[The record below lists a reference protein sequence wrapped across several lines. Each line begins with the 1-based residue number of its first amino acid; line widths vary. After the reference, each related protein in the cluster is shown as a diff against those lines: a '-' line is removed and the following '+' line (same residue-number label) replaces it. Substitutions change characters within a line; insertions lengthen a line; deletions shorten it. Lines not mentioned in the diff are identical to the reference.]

1 MNKISNASSA
11 NPSESAATAQSEKQ
25 ASEGLSPV
33 VKGTLF
39 GLLSALAY
47 TAANISLRE
56 AAVDNNADWAIW
68 ISALKSVPATIVG
81 WTLVAYRGSKGLPA
95 LPPSRLVIPLIL
107 TGLLMQFGGNVMFQ
121 WSLSLGGLA
130 FTVPLCFATLLA
142 TGAILGRLFLEEA
155 ITPRMFASMVILT
168 AAIVVLSL
176 GAHQAEESVFEHM
189 EHHTRSMVTV
199 ALTIFVACVAGC
211 AYGAGGVMIRG
222 TVRGEMS
229 ISASLVLISTT
240 GMVCLTGVAFYRL
253 GIEILW
259 ITTPWQY
266 LVMLVGGIMNAIA
279 FFAIGASMKHL
290 TVTRVNLLNAS
301 QTAMAAFAGVFFFD
315 EKLTVWLLSGTAL
328 TIGGLFLMEKKRP
341 AIPNSSLS
349 KTSPDD
355 STQPEVS
362 SHEQP

>member
-1 MNKISNASSA
+1 MNKITKASSA
-11 NPSESAATAQSEKQ
+11 NPPEPVATDQIENQ
-25 ASEGLSPV
+25 ATDGMSPV
-33 VKGTLF
+33 LKGTLF

-81 WTLVAYRGSKGLPA
+81 WVLVTYRGSKGLPA
-95 LPPSRLVIPLIL
+95 LPPRRLVIPLIL

-155 ITPRMFASMVILT
+155 ITPRMFVSMVILT
-168 AAIVVLSL
+168 GAIVVLSL

-189 EHHTRSMVTV
+189 TQHSRSMVTV
-199 ALTIFVACVAGC
+199 ALTVFVACVAGC

-240 GMVCLTGVAFYRL
+240 GLVCLTAVAFYRL
-253 GIEILW
+253 GFEILW
-259 ITTPWQY
+259 KTTPWQY

-279 FFAIGASMKHL
+279 FFAIGGSMKYL

-301 QTAMAAFAGVFFFD
+301 QTAMAAFAGVFFFN
-315 EKLTVWLLSGTAL
+315 EELTVWLLSGTAL

-341 AIPNSSLS
+341 AVPNNSL
-349 KTSPDD
+349 TQATQAD
-355 STQPEVS
+355 SMQQEVS
-362 SHEQP
+362 SHE

>member
-1 MNKISNASSA
+1 MKTIKESSDTPSPPTETDLTNSHEAS
-11 NPSESAATAQSEKQ
+11 
-25 ASEGLSPV
+25 GMSPV
-33 VKGTLF
+33 LKGTIF
-39 GLLSALAY
+39 GILSAFAY

-81 WTLVAYRGSKGLPA
+81 WVLVAYRGSQGLPA
-95 LPPSRLVIPLIL
+95 LPPRRLVIPLIL

-130 FTVPLCFATLLA
+130 FTVPVCFATLLF
-142 TGAILGRLFLEEA
+142 TGAILGRIFLEEA
-155 ITPRMFASMVILT
+155 ITPRMFVSMIILT

-189 EHHTRSMVTV
+189 EHHSRSIITV
-199 ALTIFVACVAGC
+199 ALTILVACIAGC
-211 AYGAGGVMIRG
+211 AYGGGGVMIRG

-240 GMVCLTGVAFYRL
+240 GLVCLTSVAFYRL
-253 GIEILW
+253 GFQILW
-259 ITTPWQY
+259 QTSSWQY
-266 LVMLVGGIMNAIA
+266 LVMLIGGIMNAIA
-279 FFAIGASMKHL
+279 FFAIGASMKYL

-315 EKLTVWLLSGTAL
+315 EQVTVWLLCGTAL

-341 AIPNSSLS
+341 AIPNNTLTQATPISS
-349 KTSPDD
+349 
-355 STQPEVS
+355 
-362 SHEQP
+362 EQQECSANE